1 MTSQLAEKVSEIE
14 ELKAVVEG
22 RKQDQKKLAAGMT
35 EIEQL
40 NQTIERYIHVI
51 IQCVRHC
58 FSVVMSFPFSV
69 SGQSLLS
76 FERRSLN
83 FKSPTNSLRRS

>member
-1 MTSQLAEKVSEIE
+1 MTSHMSDQASEIE

-40 NQTIERYIHVI
+40 NQSIERCVGALLRAHTEHICRYSTSTYIYV
-51 IQCVRHC
+51 
-58 FSVVMSFPFSV
+58 
-69 SGQSLLS
+69 
-76 FERRSLN
+76 
-83 FKSPTNSLRRS
+83 

>member
-51 IQCVRHC
+51 IQCVRH
-58 FSVVMSFPFSV
+58 
-69 SGQSLLS
+69 
-76 FERRSLN
+76 
-83 FKSPTNSLRRS
+83 